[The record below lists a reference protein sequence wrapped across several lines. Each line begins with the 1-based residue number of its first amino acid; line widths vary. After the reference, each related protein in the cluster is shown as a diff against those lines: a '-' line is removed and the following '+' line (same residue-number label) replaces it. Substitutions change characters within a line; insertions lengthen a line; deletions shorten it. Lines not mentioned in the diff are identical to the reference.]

1 MGIGVKIRE
10 QRLKLG
16 ITQQELARSL
26 GVTPSA
32 VGNYECE
39 VSFPKE
45 KVLLRL
51 FDTLECTPN
60 ELFGGECE
68 NALSPREAEH
78 LNKYREL
85 DERGKSLVDGYTER
99 ELLRMEASAEDGEEI
114 PIAARNGSAQQLK
127 LKKLGNKSISE
138 LPDYRGGRR

>member
-1 MGIGVKIRE
+1 MGIGGKIRE
-10 QRLKLG
+10 HRLKLG
-16 ITQQELARSL
+16 ITQQELALSL
-26 GVTPSA
+26 GVTPAA

-51 FDTLECTPN
+51 FDTLGCTPN
-60 ELFGGECE
+60 ELFGGERT
-68 NALSPREAEH
+68 LSPREAEH
-78 LNKYREL
+78 LNKYHVL
-85 DERGKSLVDGYTER
+85 DELGKSLVDEYTER
-99 ELLRMEASAEDGEEI
+99 ELRRMSHGAEDGEEI

-127 LKKLGNKSISE
+127 LKKRGNKSISE